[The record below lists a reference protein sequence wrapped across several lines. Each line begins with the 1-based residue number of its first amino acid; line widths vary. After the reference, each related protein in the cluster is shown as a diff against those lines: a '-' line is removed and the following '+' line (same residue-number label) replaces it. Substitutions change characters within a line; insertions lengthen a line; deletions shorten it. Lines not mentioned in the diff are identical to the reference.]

1 MFIGGLD
8 IGTTGC
14 KLTVYDENGKCTAVE
29 YREYDSEKRTDEIN
43 AEVIYNAVGQVIKNC
58 SLITE
63 IDAVGVTSFGETFV
77 MLDEND
83 RVLLPSMLYTHPAGK
98 EECAVFENMNIAEI
112 AGVKAGYIFSIP
124 KIMWIKNKYPDIYA
138 KAVRIL
144 LMQDYI
150 VYMLTGIAQI
160 DYSMAARTMGFDI
173 KNKCWSRE
181 IFSLAGIDMNKMSKP
196 VMPGTAAGISN
207 KFGLKNAVIVNG
219 CHDQIAAAIGTGVFE
234 ENTAADGI
242 GTVECITPIL
252 NDIPHN
258 SSFYEGGYSVIP
270 YIKKNKYVCY
280 AFTFAGGA
288 SLKWYKSNFEKEAS
302 YEELDISVNPMK
314 PTGILVLPHFAGA
327 ATPYMDNGSK
337 AVFAG
342 ITFDTSKKELYQA
355 LMEGV
360 TYEMLFNLE
369 RLYESGIK
377 LEKLMASGGGAKS
390 KKWLQIKANIMNLP
404 ITSTASEEAGS
415 LGTVMLTGVAVGA
428 FKSIEEASEI
438 FLEEKETFYPDENV
452 HNEYMKIYEKYKKLY
467 SSVRNII

>member
-1 MFIGGLD
+1 
-8 IGTTGC
+8 
-14 KLTVYDENGKCTAVE
+14 
-29 YREYDSEKRTDEIN
+29 
-43 AEVIYNAVGQVIKNC
+43 
-58 SLITE
+58 
-63 IDAVGVTSFGETFV
+63 
-77 MLDEND
+77 
-83 RVLLPSMLYTHPAGK
+83 
-98 EECAVFENMNIAEI
+98 
-112 AGVKAGYIFSIP
+112 
-124 KIMWIKNKYPDIYA
+124 
-138 KAVRIL
+138 
-144 LMQDYI
+144 
-150 VYMLTGIAQI
+150 
-160 DYSMAARTMGFDI
+160 
-173 KNKCWSRE
+173 
-181 IFSLAGIDMNKMSKP
+181 
-196 VMPGTAAGISN
+196 
-207 KFGLKNAVIVNG
+207 
-219 CHDQIAAAIGTGVFE
+219 
-234 ENTAADGI
+234 
-242 GTVECITPIL
+242 
-252 NDIPHN
+252 
-258 SSFYEGGYSVIP
+258 
-270 YIKKNKYVCY
+270 
-280 AFTFAGGA
+280 
-288 SLKWYKSNFEKEAS
+288 
-302 YEELDISVNPMK
+302 MK